1 MTTGKRFGGV
11 LGFLGLG
18 LGLGLSAT
26 AALAAMAEPVIMVS
40 AGAVAPETPPAAP
53 RHGEIHREI
62 RALPAMDGAL
72 AGEGLMIVDGPF
84 SGPHPFASEP
94 PASAPECVLRYLRPG
109 LSDYQSDLVVAAC
122 EAWLPPKGE

>member
-1 MTTGKRFGGV
+1 MMTTGRLISAIAGL

-18 LGLGLSAT
+18 LSA
-26 AALAAMAEPVIMVS
+26 AASLAAGEPVTMVS
-40 AGAVAPETPPAAP
+40 AGAAPAEPRDAAP
-53 RHGEIHREI
+53 RHVEIHREI
-62 RALPAMDGAL
+62 RALSGMGGAL

-84 SGPHPFASEP
+84 AGPHPFAAEP

-122 EAWLPPKGE
+122 EAWLSKKPE

>member
-1 MTTGKRFGGV
+1 MMTTSRLISAFAGL

-18 LGLGLSAT
+18 LSSA
-26 AALAAMAEPVIMVS
+26 AALAATADPVISVS
-40 AGAVAPETPPAAP
+40 AGAAPVESKDAAP
-53 RHGEIHREI
+53 RHVEIHREI
-62 RALPAMDGAL
+62 RALPGMDGAL

-84 SGPHPFASEP
+84 AGPHPFAAEP

-122 EAWLPPKGE
+122 EEWLPKKPE